1 MSVEQNNDYNPDD
14 SAALLMNALN
24 GDTVDFDV
32 DGTTADTPKTTESSD
47 TPNATAEKA
56 EQSKPDDTLTADN
69 AVILAKDG
77 IHTISYDVLQQARES
92 ERLAKAQAAQA
103 AAEAAQAQAA
113 LEQLKQQ
120 LQHSPRQ
127 TQQQNIAIA
136 QNAIDQGVDPA
147 IFGDFDEE
155 GIANGIKTILA
166 QQKALLEKEFDQK
179 LQQALSPVA
188 QKQQQDEIVAH
199 LSAIKAAHPDV
210 ESIAE
215 SQQFANWIG
224 SQPSYAQDAIR
235 HVAAQGTTQQVIEL
249 LSSFK
254 NATAKP
260 ATTDIKQAAQ
270 QQINHARATVPASL
284 SDMQGGRAADSNTPE
299 ERVANASPV
308 AMLGA
313 MQDWSVDDINNFLDK
328 GL

>member
-92 ERLAKAQAAQA
+92 ERLAKAQVAQA

-136 QNAIDQGVDPA
+136 QNAIDQDVDPA

-224 SQPSYAQDAIR
+224 SQPSYAQQAIR
-235 HVAAQGTTQQVIEL
+235 HVVAQGTTQQVIEL
-249 LSSFK
+249 LNNFKGSSP
-254 NATAKP
+254 KP
-260 ATTDIKQAAQ
+260 ADIKQTVQ
-270 QQINHARATVPASL
+270 QQINNARPPVPASL
-284 SDMQGGRAADSNTPE
+284 SDMQGGRTDSSSPE
-299 ERVANASPV
+299 ERIANSSPV
-308 AMLGA
+308 EMLGA